1 MRIRLPRLTLLA
13 AAAALGMLGPG
24 ASTARADEN
33 APHLAVDSSRLEFPE
48 SGGTQSVTLTNTG
61 SVPLE
66 IRQVRLAEGSAGF
79 TVTPLNKTL
88 AKGESAQVSVTYT
101 PDAQRPGARK
111 QAWGGLQI
119 LSNDQSYPDDA
130 RTAGEVEHITAVALV
145 ANSSW
150 LLTAM
155 TFIPLFGM
163 LLVVLVPRGKDSL
176 VKWVALGVAFVPMVL
191 AIHLY
196 MNFDRNVTVASG
208 NYGLQFVQHAVW
220 IPGFNIEYFVGI
232 DGLSVSMV
240 ILTALVSLIA
250 VGASWGIEKHV
261 RGYFAMFLMLEAGMM
276 GVFVSCDFVLFYVFW
291 EVMLLPMYF
300 LIGIWGG
307 PRKEYAAIKFFL
319 YTLAGSVLMLLALIA
334 IYYNSSATTLVN
346 GVPAEHSF
354 NLFRLTYVDAG
365 RFADTNL
372 TLLGFEFAKICWI
385 GLFIGFAIKIPMFPF
400 HTWLPDAHVEAP
412 TAISV
417 ILAGVLL
424 KMGTYGIL
432 RINFGLLPTAT
443 QWAGFA
449 MAVFGTINILYGAFC
464 AFAQKDLKKLVA
476 YSSVSH
482 MGYCLVGMAAFTQ
495 TGFNGAVMQMFNHG
509 TITSMLFIL
518 VGVIYDRAHTRE
530 IDKFGGM
537 ATQMPVYAAFFG
549 FAFMASLGLPGLSG
563 FIGEILVFLG
573 AFPVYRV
580 ITILAATGVIF
591 TAAYHLWA
599 MQRIHLGKWNDA
611 VWKDKSH
618 FPDVTL
624 REVLTLVPM
633 AALVLLLGFYPKP
646 MLDLI
651 GNGLNDVL
659 AHVTAHGGA
668 GALAL
673 H

>member
-1 MRIRLPRLTLLA
+1 MRIRISKLALTIVALA
-13 AAAALGMLGPG
+13 PTLAF
-24 ASTARADEN
+24 ADPKISLE
-33 APHLAVDSSRLEFPE
+33 PSRLEFAPAGE
-48 SGGTQSVTLTNTG
+48 TRELTLTNTG
-61 SVPLE
+61 DKPLD
-66 IRQVRLAEGSAGF
+66 IRGVRLSEGSNGF
-79 TVTPLNKTL
+79 TTKTL
-88 AKGESAQVSVTYT
+88 VATLKPGEKSTVSVTFA
-101 PDAQRPGARK
+101 PDATRK

-119 LSNDQSYPDDA
+119 ITNDPSLPNDTLSIEQHLASVP
-130 RTAGEVEHITAVALV
+130 LV
-145 ANSSW
+145 MGSSW
-150 LLTAM
+150 LLTLM
-155 TFIPLFGM
+155 TFFPLFGM
-163 LLVVLVPRGKDSL
+163 LLVMLVPKGKDSL
-176 VKWVALGVAFVPMVL
+176 VKWVALGVAAVPL
-191 AIHLY
+191 AASVFLY
-196 MNFDRNVTVASG
+196 INFDRAFSMASG
-208 NYGLQFVQHAVW
+208 NYGLQFIQHGVW
-220 IPGFNIEYFVGI
+220 IPGFNIEYFVGV
-232 DGLSVSMV
+232 DGLSVTMV
-240 ILTALVSLIA
+240 ILTALVSIVA

-300 LIGIWGG
+300 LIGVWGG

-334 IYYNSSATTLVN
+334 VYYNSSPTTLIN
-346 GVPAEHSF
+346 GAPAEHSF
-354 NLFRLTYVDAG
+354 NLFRLAQVDSAK
-365 RFADTNL
+365 FAEHGL
-372 TLLGFEFAKICWI
+372 LLLGMDFAKVCWV

-432 RINFGLLPTAT
+432 RINFGLFPTAT
-443 QWAGFA
+443 QWAGTA

-482 MGYCLVGMAAFTQ
+482 MGYCLVGMAAFTE
-495 TGFNGAVMQMFNHG
+495 TGFSGALMQMFNHG

-537 ATQMPVYAAFFG
+537 ATQMPKYAAFFG

-563 FIGEILVFLG
+563 FIGEILVFIG
-573 AFPVYRV
+573 AFPVYKI

-599 MQRIHLGKWNDA
+599 LQRIHLGKWNDA
-611 VWKDKSH
+611 QWHDKSH
-618 FPDVTL
+618 FPDLNL
-624 REVLTLVPM
+624 REAMTLIPM
-633 AALVLLLGFYPKP
+633 AAIVLLLGFYPKP
-646 MLDLI
+646 ILDLI
-651 GNGLNDVL
+651 GPGMTDLL
-659 AHVTAHGGA
+659 HHVTAHANG

-673 H
+673 VGR